1 MKRGIP
7 LAAVLDLALSGCAT
21 LISGRTQIITVDL
34 VNANGATCRGV
45 DQVGQKYVW
54 EKTPSSTEV
63 IKGDGPL
70 ILTCEREGFKKT
82 VYNVKERFA
91 AANAAS
97 LIFPPAI
104 LIDAIT
110 GAAQEYPSIIK
121 FAMEPA
127 DNAPEAEKRRY
138 REGKKRIEEERIKAE
153 KEDQEQ
159 IRKAGGG

>member
-70 ILTCEREGFKKT
+70 ILTCEREGFKKRCT
-82 VYNVKERFA
+82 TSRSDSPQRTRR
-91 AANAAS
+91 AS
-97 LIFPPAI
+97 FSRLP
-104 LIDAIT
+104 
-110 GAAQEYPSIIK
+110 Y
-121 FAMEPA
+121 
-127 DNAPEAEKRRY
+127 
-138 REGKKRIEEERIKAE
+138 
-153 KEDQEQ
+153 
-159 IRKAGGG
+159 